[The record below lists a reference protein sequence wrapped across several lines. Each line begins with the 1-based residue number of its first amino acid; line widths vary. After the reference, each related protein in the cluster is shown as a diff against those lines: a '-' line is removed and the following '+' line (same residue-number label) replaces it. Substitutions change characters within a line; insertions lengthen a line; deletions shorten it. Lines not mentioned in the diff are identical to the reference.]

1 MRRAR
6 IYALFNPQKAAKT
19 RAREGAGT
27 RRLRAPHGHIEEGVE
42 SMHTVDLSSAAVD
55 RTDSAQIAARA
66 QVNIRDCYQCGKC
79 SAGCPMASGMD
90 AGPREIVHMLQL
102 GLVEDALRAKDPW
115 ICAQCMTCSSRC
127 PQQIDVAELM
137 RAVRMVSHER
147 GYRASKESDVFE
159 TAFIEGVRGHGRNS
173 ETWLAAAYNLRS
185 GHLLQDAGNA
195 PKMLSKGLIGLQHE
209 NVGDREAVRRL
220 VDRCLKKDADD
231 AGAKAGAGKADGAD
245 VPAAD
250 VPADKTAGADT
261 SAGADPSR
269 DGKAGE

>member
-1 MRRAR
+1 
-6 IYALFNPQKAAKT
+6 
-19 RAREGAGT
+19 
-27 RRLRAPHGHIEEGVE
+27 
-42 SMHTVDLSSAAVD
+42 MHTVDLSSAAVD

-209 NVGDREAVRRL
+209 NVENREAVRRL
-220 VDRCLKKDADD
+220 VDRCLKKDAGAD
-231 AGAKAGAGKADGAD
+231 AGKGTGAKTAASAKPDAKPDAGEAAGVGMPEGA
-245 VPAAD
+245 AAD
-250 VPADKTAGADT
+250 ADKG
-261 SAGADPSR
+261 R